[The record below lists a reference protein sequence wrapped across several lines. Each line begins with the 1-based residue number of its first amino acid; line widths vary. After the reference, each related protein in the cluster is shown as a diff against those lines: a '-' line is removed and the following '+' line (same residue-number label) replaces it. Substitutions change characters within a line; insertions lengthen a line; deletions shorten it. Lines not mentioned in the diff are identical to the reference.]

1 MIIRVNSPDISG
13 NEKTLLTSSA
23 VAGAT
28 TLTVQN
34 IEGFAVNNYL
44 VLGTL
49 GDEGTELVQVSSGTP
64 PATSIITLAS
74 ATTFNH
80 AVNTPVTY
88 IPFNQVALYSATSK
102 TGTYNIVGSAT
113 ALEVDQD
120 YTEISDST
128 GGTTTWY
135 KTRYYYS
142 TAPAVWSS
150 YSGVIKGTGYT
161 QSSLKKILEKSNALT
176 DDKDNSTLTED
187 EKIDII
193 NDGYEQVINKL
204 EKADHKR
211 FVKKGYVDITNSYNT
226 GTVAVT
232 DGATAVVG
240 TSTVWVNTW
249 TGKKII
255 FEDEGFPYEVAS
267 VTDGT
272 NLVLT
277 RAYNGAGS
285 NLSGDIY
292 KIFQDEYT
300 LYDESTGVA
309 IADFKKIEQVVD
321 EDGVIVNEYDL
332 HRTEAGYYLKREGD
346 NLKFCLNFQPST
358 SDAAGKWTIWY
369 RYQPAKMDT
378 MEDEP
383 EFPQGY
389 SSLLVSYLCAK
400 IRERQEDLQSAAY
413 YIGEFT
419 ALTNKLIREVN
430 PRTNEKKGFRLDKNI
445 NRTYEHDEDWIEDVY
460 SRETIS
466 GTQWS

>member
-1 MIIRVNSPDISG
+1 M
-13 NEKTLLTSSA
+13 
-23 VAGAT
+23 
-28 TLTVQN
+28 
-34 IEGFAVNNYL
+34 
-44 VLGTL
+44 
-49 GDEGTELVQVSSGTP
+49 
-64 PATSIITLAS
+64 
-74 ATTFNH
+74 
-80 AVNTPVTY
+80 
-88 IPFNQVALYSATSK
+88 
-102 TGTYNIVGSAT
+102 
-113 ALEVDQD
+113 
-120 YTEISDST
+120 
-128 GGTTTWY
+128 
-135 KTRYYYS
+135 
-142 TAPAVWSS
+142 
-150 YSGVIKGTGYT
+150 
-161 QSSLKKILEKSNALT
+161 
-176 DDKDNSTLTED
+176 TED

-211 FVKKGYVDITNSYNT
+211 FVKKGYADITNSYNT

-232 DGATAVVG
+232 DASTTVTG
-240 TSTVWVNTW
+240 TGTTWGTGW

-255 FEDEGFPYEVAS
+255 FKDEGFPYEVAS
-267 VTDGT
+267 VGAVGT
-272 NLVLT
+272 LTLT

-285 NLSGDIY
+285 NLSGDTY